1 MNNFDDRFRKGDFRI
16 QVKAENLLSYT
27 IRAVS
32 NTKYYPNWMRGSL
45 VRLMLDKNASILDDI
60 IAANGTRINAVR
72 IGYQEKAIR
81 ECDQLLALIDLSERD
96 GLIKME
102 KALKWAKLVKDVQ
115 NMTTAWLRNTSS

>member
-45 VRLMLDKNASILDDI
+45 VRLILDKNASILDDI

-72 IGYQEKAIR
+72 IGYQEKVIR

>member
-45 VRLMLDKNASILDDI
+45 VRLILDKNASILDDI
-60 IAANGTRINAVR
+60 IAANGTRVNAVR
-72 IGYQEKAIR
+72 IGYQEKVIR

-115 NMTTAWLRNTSS
+115 NMTTAWLHNTSS